1 MCVHVHFS
9 LFVTPWTV
17 AHWDSLSME
26 FSKQEYQ
33 SGLLFATPGYL
44 LHPGTEGASL
54 VSPALAGRFFITV
67 PPGKPLG
74 MGVVKFH

>member
-1 MCVHVHFS
+1 
-9 LFVTPWTV
+9 
-17 AHWDSLSME
+17 ME

-33 SGLLFATPGYL
+33 SGLLFPTPGYL
-44 LHPGTEGASL
+44 PHPGTERASR
-54 VSPALAGRFFITV
+54 VSPASAGRFFITV

>member
-1 MCVHVHFS
+1 MK
-9 LFVTPWTV
+9 
-17 AHWDSLSME
+17 

-33 SGLLFATPGYL
+33 SGLLFPTPGYL
-44 LHPGTEGASL
+44 PHPGTERASR
-54 VSPALAGRFFITV
+54 VSPALAGRLFITV